1 MAPHLY
7 LDELERNLSA
17 LNIEFLCNTLNSNS
31 FTLNHLLQTCI
42 CIIYIL

>member
-17 LNIEFLCNTLNSNS
+17 LNIEFLCTLNSNP

-42 CIIYIL
+42 YITYIL